1 MVSQGRFERPTF
13 PLGGSKDSQQTQG
26 RTRESGALRSIE
38 YSGTQRYSVFCCHPA
53 VTVEPLKTKITQK
66 LIGSLAAE
74 AKAYRVHDTVQ
85 PGFFIRVLPSGH
97 KSYMVTWGR
106 NKNATLGRV
115 GVLTLDQARTE
126 AAQYLADAHAHGEP
140 LAVAQG
146 RKGIALP
153 SLREFID
160 DTYMPWFKAHH
171 KGHEKTLHTLN
182 NNFDAIMPRRLGDIT
197 GRDLEQIRTGWMQA
211 GNKPSTEN
219 RKMGSISGV
228 FSRAVEWDYIPDHTL
243 AKLKQLKVDSNGV
256 IRYLSTQEA
265 KRLREALD
273 ARQDEA
279 RAERETANKWRADRG
294 KEQMQSLLQLPFT
307 DHLKPMVLVS
317 LNTGM
322 RRGELFDLKWP
333 AVNFDTRTVTVAG
346 DTTKT
351 SDTRHIPMN
360 KEAFAVLDEWRK
372 QGGDSQYVFP
382 GQDGGRFEDVKSA
395 WLKLL
400 ERAQIKAFRWHDM
413 RHDFASRLVM
423 AGVPLNTV
431 RDLLGHAD
439 IKMTL
444 RYAHLAPGTKAA
456 AVELI

>member
-1 MVSQGRFERPTF
+1 MKEKLTAKLLASLQITG
-13 PLGGSKDSQQTQG
+13 Q
-26 RTRESGALRSIE
+26 E
-38 YSGTQRYSVFCCHPA
+38 Y
-53 VTVEPLKTKITQK
+53 E
-66 LIGSLAAE
+66 
-74 AKAYRVHDTVQ
+74 VHDTTV
-85 PGFFIRVLPSGH
+85 GGLFVRVTAAGA
-97 KSYMVTWGR
+97 KSYVVTWARGR
-106 NKNATLGRV
+106 KKTLGRI
-115 GVLTLDQARTE
+115 GILTLEQARAE
-126 AAQYLADAHAHGEP
+126 ATQYLAEARTLGEP
-140 LAVAQG
+140 LAVTQE
-146 RKGIALP
+146 RKGATLP

-160 DTYMPWFKAHH
+160 DKYMPWFKTHH
-171 KGHEKTLHTLN
+171 KGHEKTLHTLDH
-182 NNFDAIMPRRLGDIT
+182 NFEAIMPQRLDAIT
-197 GRDLEQIRTGWMQA
+197 GRDLDQIRTGWMQS
-211 GNKPSTEN
+211 GNKPSTVN

-228 FSRAVEWDYIPDHTL
+228 FSRAVEWEYIDAHPMDR
-243 AKLKQLKVDSNGV
+243 LKALKVDSMGLV
-256 IRYLSTQEA
+256 RYLDAEET

-279 RAERETANKWRADRG
+279 RVERESANKWRADRG
-294 KEQMQSLLQLPFT
+294 KELMPSLLQVPFT

-322 RRGELFDLKWP
+322 RRGELFDLKWS
-333 AVNFDTRTVTVAG
+333 AVNFQTKTITAAG
-346 DTTKT
+346 ATTKT

-360 KEAFAVLDEWRK
+360 KETVRVLEEWKKLAGKSR
-372 QGGDSQYVFP
+372 YVFP
-382 GQDGGRFEDVKSA
+382 SQEGGRLEDVKSA

-400 ERAQIKAFRWHDM
+400 ERANIEGFRWHDM

>member
-1 MVSQGRFERPTF
+1 MLSP
-13 PLGGSKDSQQTQG
+13 
-26 RTRESGALRSIE
+26 
-38 YSGTQRYSVFCCHPA
+38 CCHGRDN
-53 VTVEPLKTKITQK
+53 LKSKITQK
-66 LIGSLAAE
+66 LITSLAAGP
-74 AKAYRVHDTVQ
+74 KAYRVHDTVQ

-140 LAVAQG
+140 LAVTQG
-146 RKGIALP
+146 RKGSALP

-160 DTYMPWFKAHH
+160 NTYMPWFKTHH

-182 NNFDAIMPRRLGDIT
+182 NNFEAIMPRRLGDIT

-211 GNKPSTEN
+211 GNKPSTVN

-228 FSRAVEWDYIPDHTL
+228 FSRAVEWDCISEHPM
-243 AKLKQLKVDSNGV
+243 AKLKQLKVDSKGV
-256 IRYLSTQEA
+256 IRYLSTEETL
-265 KRLREALD
+265 RLREALD
-273 ARQDEA
+273 ARQAEA

-294 KEQMQSLLQLPFT
+294 KKELASLQNVPFT

-346 DTTKT
+346 DTAKT

-360 KEAFAVLDEWRK
+360 KEVFGVLDGWKK
-372 QGGDSQYVFP
+372 QGADSQYVFP
-382 GQDGGRFEDVKSA
+382 GQGGGRLEDVKSA
-395 WLKLL
+395 WLNLL
-400 ERAQIKAFRWHDM
+400 SRAQIEAFRWHDM

>member
-1 MVSQGRFERPTF
+1 MMT
-13 PLGGSKDSQQTQG
+13 
-26 RTRESGALRSIE
+26 SIYWAFSPIASVKTAP
-38 YSGTQRYSVFCCHPA
+38 YSSFCCHGA
-53 VTVEPLKTKITQK
+53 VTELDCLKTKITQK
-66 LIGSLAAE
+66 LINGLPTE
-74 AKAYRVHDTVQ
+74 PKAYRVHDTVQ
-85 PGFFIRVLPSGH
+85 PGLFIRVLPSGH

-115 GVLTLDQARTE
+115 GVMTLDQARTE
-126 AAQYLADAHAHGEP
+126 AARYLADAHEHGEP
-140 LAVAQG
+140 LAITQG
-146 RKGIALP
+146 RRGATLP
-153 SLREFID
+153 SLRDFID
-160 DTYMPWFKAHH
+160 DTYMPWFKTHH
-171 KGHEKTLHTLN
+171 RGHEKTLHTLD
-182 NNFDAIMPRRLGDIT
+182 NNFEAVMSQRLDSIS
-197 GRDLEQIRTGWMQA
+197 GRDLEQIRTSWLQA
-211 GNKPSTEN
+211 GNQPSTVN

-228 FSRAVEWDYIPDHTL
+228 FSRAVEWEFIAAHPL
-243 AKLKQLKVDSNGV
+243 AKLKQLKVDSMGKV
-256 IRYLSTQEA
+256 RYLDADET
-265 KRLREALD
+265 KRLRDALE

-294 KEQMQSLLQLPFT
+294 NEQMKSLLMRFT

-322 RRGELFDLKWP
+322 RRGEVFDLKWS
-333 AVNFDTRTVTVAG
+333 AVNFHTKTITVSGA
-346 DTTKT
+346 TTKT

-360 KEAFAVLDEWRK
+360 KETFDVLEDWKK
-372 QGGDSQYVFP
+372 QVGKSQYVFP
-382 GQDGGRFEDVKSA
+382 SKAGDRLEDVKSA

-400 ERAQIKAFRWHDM
+400 QRANIESFRWHDM

-456 AVELI
+456 AVDLL

>member
-1 MVSQGRFERPTF
+1 MKEKLT
-13 PLGGSKDSQQTQG
+13 
-26 RTRESGALRSIE
+26 
-38 YSGTQRYSVFCCHPA
+38 
-53 VTVEPLKTKITQK
+53 TK
-66 LIGSLAAE
+66 LLGSLQVTGKE
-74 AKAYRVHDTVQ
+74 YEVHDTTV
-85 PGFFIRVLPSGH
+85 GGLFVRVTAAGA
-97 KSYMVTWGR
+97 KSYVVSWARGR
-106 NKNATLGRV
+106 KKTLGRV
-115 GVLTLDQARTE
+115 GILTLDQARTE
-126 AAQYLADAHAHGEP
+126 ATQYLAEARAHGEP
-140 LAVAQG
+140 LSVTQG
-146 RKGIALP
+146 RRGATLP
-153 SLREFID
+153 SLREFIE

-171 KGHEKTLHTLN
+171 KGHEKTLHTLD
-182 NNFDAIMPRRLGDIT
+182 NNFDPIMSQRLDAIN
-197 GRDLEQIRTGWMQA
+197 GRDLELIRTAWMQA
-211 GNKPSTEN
+211 GNKPSTVN

-228 FSRAVEWDYIPDHTL
+228 FSRAVEWDYIANHPL

-256 IRYLSTQEA
+256 IRYLSIEEA

-279 RAERETANKWRADRG
+279 RAERETANKWRADRVK
-294 KEQMQSLLQLPFT
+294 KELASLLEVRFT

-322 RRGELFDLKWP
+322 RRGELFDLKWS
-333 AVNFDTRTVTVAG
+333 AVNFDTKTITVAG
-346 DTTKT
+346 ATTKT

-360 KEAFAVLDEWRK
+360 KETFGVLEAWKK
-372 QGGDSQYVFP
+372 QVSKSPYVFP
-382 GQDGGRFEDVKSA
+382 GQGGGRFEDVKSA

-400 ERAQIKAFRWHDM
+400 ERAQIDGFRWLDM

>member
-1 MVSQGRFERPTF
+1 MKE
-13 PLGGSKDSQQTQG
+13 
-26 RTRESGALRSIE
+26 
-38 YSGTQRYSVFCCHPA
+38 
-53 VTVEPLKTKITQK
+53 K
-66 LIGSLAAE
+66 LTAKLLGSLQVTGNE
-74 AKAYRVHDTVQ
+74 YEVHDTTV
-85 PGFFIRVLPSGH
+85 GGLFVRVTAAGA
-97 KSYMVTWGR
+97 KSYVVSWARGR
-106 NKNATLGRV
+106 KKTLGRV
-115 GVLTLDQARTE
+115 GIFTLDQARTE
-126 AAQYLADAHAHGEP
+126 ATQYLAEARAHGEP
-140 LAVAQG
+140 LAVTQG
-146 RKGIALP
+146 RRGATLP
-153 SLREFID
+153 SLRDFIE

-171 KGHEKTLHTLN
+171 KGHEKTRHTLS
-182 NNFDAIMPRRLGDIT
+182 NNFDPIMSQRLDAIT

-211 GNKPSTEN
+211 GNQTSTVN

-228 FSRAVEWDYIPDHTL
+228 FSRAVEWEYIDTHPL
-243 AKLKQLKVDSNGV
+243 AKLKQLKVDSKGV
-256 IRYLSTQEA
+256 IRYLATDET

-273 ARQDEA
+273 ARQDEM
-279 RAERETANKWRADRG
+279 RAERESANAWRTDRHR
-294 KEQMQSLLQLPFT
+294 EPMPSLLELPFT
-307 DHLKPMVLVS
+307 DHLKPMVLIS

-333 AVNFDTRTVTVAG
+333 AVNFDTKTITVAG
-346 DTTKT
+346 ATAKT

-360 KEAFAVLDEWRK
+360 KETIGVLEAWKK
-372 QGGDSQYVFP
+372 QVSKSPYVFP
-382 GQDGGRFEDVKSA
+382 GQGGGRFEDVKSA

-400 ERAQIKAFRWHDM
+400 ERAQIDGFRWHDM

>member
-1 MVSQGRFERPTF
+1 M
-13 PLGGSKDSQQTQG
+13 
-26 RTRESGALRSIE
+26 
-38 YSGTQRYSVFCCHPA
+38 
-53 VTVEPLKTKITQK
+53 KTKITQK
-66 LIGSLAAE
+66 LINGLPTE
-74 AKAYRVHDTVQ
+74 PKAYRVHDTVQ
-85 PGFFIRVLPSGH
+85 PGLFIRVLPSGH

-115 GVLTLDQARTE
+115 GVVTLDQARTE

-140 LAVAQG
+140 LAIAQG
-146 RKGIALP
+146 RKGAALP
-153 SLREFID
+153 SLRQFID

-171 KGHEKTLHTLN
+171 RGDEKTLHTLN
-182 NNFDAIMPRRLGDIT
+182 NNFAPIMAQRIDVIT

-211 GNKPSTEN
+211 GNKPSTVN
-219 RKMGSISGV
+219 RKMGSISGL
-228 FSRAVEWDYIPDHTL
+228 FSRAVEWEYIGAHPMD
-243 AKLKQLKVDSNGV
+243 KLKALKVDSMGLV
-256 IRYLSTQEA
+256 RYLDTDET

-294 KEQMQSLLQLPFT
+294 KEFMPSLLEFPFT

-322 RRGELFDLKWP
+322 RRGELFDLKWS
-333 AVNFDTRTVTVAG
+333 AVNFQTKTITAAG
-346 DTTKT
+346 TTTKT
-351 SDTRHIPMN
+351 NDTRHIPMN
-360 KEAFAVLDEWRK
+360 KETFGVLEDWKK
-372 QGGDSQYVFP
+372 QAGKSRYVFP
-382 GQDGGRFEDVKSA
+382 SQAGGRLEDVKSA
-395 WLKLL
+395 WLNLL
-400 ERAQIKAFRWHDM
+400 ERAKIEGFRWHDM

>member
-1 MVSQGRFERPTF
+1 M
-13 PLGGSKDSQQTQG
+13 
-26 RTRESGALRSIE
+26 
-38 YSGTQRYSVFCCHPA
+38 
-53 VTVEPLKTKITQK
+53 KTKITQK

-74 AKAYRVHDTVQ
+74 AKAYRVHDTAQ

-115 GVLTLDQARTE
+115 GILTLDQARTE

-153 SLREFID
+153 SLREFIA
-160 DTYMPWFKAHH
+160 DTYMPWFKTHH
-171 KGHEKTLHTLN
+171 KGHEKTQHTLS
-182 NNFDAIMPRRLGDIT
+182 NNFEAVMLRRLDAIT
-197 GRDLEQIRTGWMQA
+197 GRDLELVRTGWMQA
-211 GNKPSTEN
+211 GNRPSTVN

-228 FSRAVEWDYIPDHTL
+228 FSRAVEWEYISAHPL
-243 AKLKQLKVDSNGV
+243 AKLKQLKVDSMGLV
-256 IRYLSTQEA
+256 RYLDADES
-265 KRLREALD
+265 KRFRGAMD

-279 RAERETANKWRADRG
+279 RAERESANRWRAERSI
-294 KEQMQSLLQLPFT
+294 EQMPSLLELPFT
-307 DHLKPMVLVS
+307 DHLKPMILVS
-317 LNTGM
+317 MNTGM
-322 RRGELFDLKWP
+322 RRGELFDLKWS
-333 AVNFDTRTVTVAG
+333 AVNFDTKTITASG

-360 KEAFAVLDEWRK
+360 KEALSVLEAWKK
-372 QGGDSQYVFP
+372 QSGKSRYVFP
-382 GQDGGRFEDVKSA
+382 SQKGGRLEGVKSA

-400 ERAQIKAFRWHDM
+400 ERAEIEGFRWHDM

-456 AVELI
+456 AVDLL